1 MGHGPSTEWGED
13 KASSYKSRIG
23 LWMFLV
29 YCIVYAGFVIISAVR
44 PKLMEQA
51 VGSLNWAV
59 AYGFGLIG
67 LALIMAVIYNYLSGK
82 AEKELNGTPAD
93 E

>member
-1 MGHGPSTEWGED
+1 MGHGPSSEWGED
-13 KASSYKSRIG
+13 KASSYKTRIG
-23 LWMFLV
+23 LRMFLA

-44 PKLMEQA
+44 PKLMEEP
-51 VGSLNWAV
+51 VGSLNWAI

-67 LALIMAVIYNYLSGK
+67 LALVMAVIYNYLCGR
-82 AEKELNGTPAD
+82 AEKSLNGTSSD